1 MMQFGLQFRR
11 PDAPEISQDEVD
23 RVVGYLKGQGWVKG
37 GTIMAALDLDER
49 RIRAIA
55 EASDGLIISGPGSPG
70 YRLLTGAGDLR
81 EVDEAA
87 NRLESQANRMLLR
100 AESLRRRARTLQSHA
115 GSL

>member
-1 MMQFGLQFRR
+1 MQFGLQFRR
-11 PDAPEISQDEVD
+11 SDAPEISKEEIDLLSE
-23 RVVGYLKGQGWVKG
+23 YLAGKGWVKAG
-37 GTIMAALDLDER
+37 VLMDVLNLDER

-70 YRLLTGAGDLR
+70 YRLMTGVGDQK

-100 AESLRRRARTLQSHA
+100 AESLRRRARKLTAHA
-115 GSL
+115 GSI

>member
-1 MMQFGLQFRR
+1 MQYGLQFRR
-11 PDAPEISQDEVD
+11 SDSPEISQDEIALVSE
-23 RVVGYLKGQGWVKG
+23 YLAGKGWVKSG
-37 GTIMAALDLDER
+37 ALMEALNLDER

-70 YRLLTGAGDLR
+70 YRLMTGVADLK

-100 AESLRRRARTLQSHA
+100 AESLRRRARTFTAHA
-115 GSL
+115 HRV